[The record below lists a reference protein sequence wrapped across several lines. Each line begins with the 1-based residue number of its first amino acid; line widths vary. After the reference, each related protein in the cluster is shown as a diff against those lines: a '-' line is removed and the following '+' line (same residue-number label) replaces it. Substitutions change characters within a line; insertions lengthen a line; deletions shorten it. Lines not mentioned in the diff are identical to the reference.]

1 MKIGIIQGRLSEP
14 KEGFQECPVDWARE
28 LDLLETHGLSHVEW
42 IITDKRFWSN
52 PIFGSLDTYI
62 SPSKVSSLCADFLVS
77 PLFEDKMKMREY
89 LDVTCIAAKMRGIN
103 KVTIPL
109 MEYSSVEDAEV
120 RRDVIDLVLPCS
132 KRYPGITFSFETEL
146 GSKELL
152 EIVSLS
158 ERFTVTYD
166 TGNMTSYGSDHSEYI
181 QAVAHKIDNV
191 HLKDR
196 TYDAKT
202 VSPGTGDTNF
212 KLIFNELKKI
222 AYNGIYTI
230 QTARGNDGDEV
241 NTILEHKKYFEELYN
256 E

>member
-1 MKIGIIQGRLSEP
+1 M
-14 KEGFQECPVDWARE
+14 
-28 LDLLETHGLSHVEW
+28 
-42 IITDKRFWSN
+42 
-52 PIFGSLDTYI
+52 
-62 SPSKVSSLCADFLVS
+62 
-77 PLFEDKMKMREY
+77 
-89 LDVTCIAAKMRGIN
+89 
-103 KVTIPL
+103 
-109 MEYSSVEDAEV
+109 
-120 RRDVIDLVLPCS
+120 
-132 KRYPGITFSFETEL
+132 
-146 GSKELL
+146 
-152 EIVSLS
+152 S

-222 AYNGIYTI
+222 GYNGIYTI

>member
-14 KEGFQECPVDWARE
+14 KEGFQECPANWQRE
-28 LDLLETHGLSHVEW
+28 LYLLGSLGLSHVEW
-42 IITDKRFWSN
+42 IVTDKNFWIN
-52 PIFGSLDTYI
+52 PVFG
-62 SPSKVSSLCADFLVS
+62 PSDINPNKVSSLCADFFVS
-77 PLFEDKMKMREY
+77 HLFGNKLTIREY
-89 LDVTCIAAKMRGIN
+89 LNVICIASKVRGIN

-109 MEYSSVEDAEV
+109 MENSSVEDDEV
-120 RRDVIDLVLPCS
+120 RKEIIDLVLPYTQ
-132 KRYPGITFSFETEL
+132 KYPGIRFSFEAEL
-146 GSKELL
+146 GHKELL

-158 ERFTVTYD
+158 DNFTVTYD
-166 TGNMTSYGSDHSEYI
+166 TGNMTSFGADHSEYI
-181 QAVAHKIDNV
+181 QAVGHKIDNV

-196 TYDAKT
+196 TYDANT

-212 KLIFNELKKI
+212 KLVFNELKKI
-222 AYNGIYTI
+222 GYNGIYTI